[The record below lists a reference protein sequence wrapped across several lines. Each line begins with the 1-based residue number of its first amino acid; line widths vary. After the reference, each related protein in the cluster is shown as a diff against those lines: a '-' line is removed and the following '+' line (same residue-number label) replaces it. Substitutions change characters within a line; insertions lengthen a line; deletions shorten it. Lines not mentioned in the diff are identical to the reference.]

1 LLNAYIV
8 KQAQRR
14 RFRAS
19 DNGPV
24 PLRHTEWRR
33 MATVRYRLSGLTAAI
48 VERIRPCTTGREGL
62 EGLGYD
68 FQLTGELPATDIA
81 VWGMQ

>member
-1 LLNAYIV
+1 
-8 KQAQRR
+8 
-14 RFRAS
+14 
-19 DNGPV
+19 
-24 PLRHTEWRR
+24 